1 MTPLPVRFLLLSSLV
16 FGTVALAQQNAP
28 VPIPPLPQVP
38 TKAAPAPATVPGT
51 VPGTTPIPPVTLPP
65 APASNPAPT
74 AAPAQPAAPAAAS
87 TYTVQSGDN
96 PWTIAKKHGIKLDDL
111 LKANEIKDPKN
122 LKIGDVLKLPAGV
135 PSKGAPAA
143 KPAAPVVA
151 IPTAAPPAAGGDWD
165 LYTIK
170 KGDNPWKIAK
180 SLKLDHQKIIQLNQG
195 VDFTKLSIG
204 QQIKVPKKP

>member
-1 MTPLPVRFLLLSSLV
+1 MTPLPVRSLLLASLL

-28 VPIPPLPQVP
+28 VPIPPLPPVP
-38 TKAAPAPATVPGT
+38 TKTAPTVPGT

-65 APASNPAPT
+65 AANPAPP
-74 AAPAQPAAPAAAS
+74 AAPATPAAAS
-87 TYTVQSGDN
+87 TYTVQAGDN

-111 LKANEIKDPKN
+111 LKVNEIKDPKN
-122 LKIGDVLKLPAGV
+122 LKIGDVLKLPEGV
-135 PSKGAPAA
+135 ASKGAPSA
-143 KPAAPVVA
+143 KPAAQVVA
-151 IPTAAPPAAGGDWD
+151 TPTAPVAGTDSD

-180 SLKLDHQKIIQLNQG
+180 SLKLDHQKIIQLNPG

>member
-1 MTPLPVRFLLLSSLV
+1 MTPTISRTLFLTLLLG
-16 FGTVALAQQNAP
+16 GTVSFAQQNAP
-28 VPIPPLPQVP
+28 VPIPPLPPVP
-38 TKAAPAPATVPGT
+38 TKTAPAPATVPGT

-65 APASNPAPT
+65 ADKPAPA
-74 AAPAQPAAPAAAS
+74 AAPAQPAAPAAAA

-122 LKIGDVLKLPAGV
+122 LKIGDVLKLPEGV
-135 PSKGAPAA
+135 PSKGAPTP
-143 KPAAPVVA
+143 KPVAPVVA
-151 IPTAAPPAAGGDWD
+151 TPAPAAPAAGADWD

-180 SLKLDHQKIIQLNQG
+180 TLKLDHQKIIQLNQG